1 MRVLAAC
8 TTEQV
13 ISLVLLSIHTDTS
26 ARITRASTHGEND
39 LLAGSRKGIGE
50 TSSVS
55 YTHLTL
61 PTIYSV

>member
-1 MRVLAAC
+1 M
-8 TTEQV
+8 EKV

-50 TSSVS
+50 TSYYSTYLDIISS
-55 YTHLTL
+55 YL
-61 PTIYSV
+61 VR